1 MELVA
6 IELTVKVEPVSEVK
20 YPVTVESVGT
30 RTEERTVRE
39 EVTSAS

>member
-6 IELTVKVEPVSEVK
+6 IELIVKVEPVSEVK
-20 YPVTVESVGT
+20 YPVTVENVGT